1 MNNTSL
7 NITNKL
13 ETPII
18 KLLMTVDQATCAL
31 GIPYVIVGATARDM
45 IFQHGYGRKPE
56 RATVDI
62 DMAIHVRHWADF
74 NLLQDHLL
82 AVGFRKGSEVQ
93 RFYSTD
99 NIPLDVVPFGGIE
112 DSDKQIAWPPDGNV
126 VMNLMGFSEA
136 NNTAIKIIIQDEP
149 QCAVPVVTP
158 PAMALLKLVS
168 WTDRA
173 ADKRKR
179 DAQDLV
185 YLLKQY
191 EHIPDVRERIYTSE
205 SVLEK
210 YSFDTGL
217 VGANLLGLD
226 AAAIAA
232 LDTKEHINTLLNGG
246 MTARKLNVDTLLRE
260 SMERFDQ
267 EELDKRYNWIEAFRD
282 GFSCD

>member
-1 MNNTSL
+1 MPNISL

-136 NNTAIKIIIQDEP
+136 HNTAIKIIVQDEP

-158 PAMALLKLVS
+158 SAMALLKLVS

-179 DAQDLV
+179 DAQDFI

-205 SVLEK
+205 GVLEK
-210 YSFDTGL
+210 YDGDTGL
-217 VGANLLGLD
+217 AGAYLLGIE
-226 AAAIAA
+226 AASIAA
-232 LDTKEHINTLLNGG
+232 LDTKEHINALLNGG
-246 MTARKLNVDTLLRE
+246 MIARKMNVDTLLRE
-260 SMERFDQ
+260 SMERFNQ
-267 EELDKRYNWIEAFRD
+267 AELETRFVWLEAFRD
-282 GFSCD
+282 GFSGS